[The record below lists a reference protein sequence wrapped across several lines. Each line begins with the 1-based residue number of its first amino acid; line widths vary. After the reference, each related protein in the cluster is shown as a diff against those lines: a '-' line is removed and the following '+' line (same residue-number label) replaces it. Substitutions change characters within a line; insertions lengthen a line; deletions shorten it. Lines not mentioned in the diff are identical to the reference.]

1 MGAMMG
7 HVSCTGEF
15 AKLSVGSDRT
25 KVTNTGKNRILVR
38 VIKRS
43 STRLDVSTCE
53 ALKCEH
59 FLDPGES
66 AHGDNDMAI
75 VDAAQIET
83 SNGMD
88 YHFRVYPDASVER
101 YSPEVFQIVFD
112 DSKHT
117 YFPDVKLVASAKEL
131 ELSSEGANVV
141 SVDAQDFDAKL
152 KGLAEEIE
160 AIRLLCKEE
169 TISGT
174 LASRIKVVEERKV
187 KLLEELIAADEA
199 GMEFHDALDDEAAL
213 RAGCDAETS
222 AICAPSQSRIS
233 ALVRTPQEWWGEADC
248 TRMTGLGTTS
258 LLMDTRIFHKPS
270 RRPAPWSEGQS
281 DELYTEMGLRDPLKS
296 YIVVWMLLGNA
307 AILTTSEVTDQE
319 RFRSVLRVGAKPCLD
334 RCFKLVLEPIQVS
347 SSCKSI
353 LPASATD
360 PKVADFMSTFLG
372 TSGCSM
378 HCARTSGGAE
388 YACLMM
394 DFNCA
399 GMVVSY
405 ALKKVG
411 FREGHIL
418 DLHVVDWSAQ
428 ALFASGRLNITPE
441 VSQKL

>member
-43 STRLDVSTCE
+43 STRLDGSTCE

-101 YSPEVFQIVFD
+101 YLPEVFQIVFD

-141 SVDAQDFDAKL
+141 SVDAKDFDAKL

-160 AIRLLCKEE
+160 AIRLLCKEA

-222 AICAPSQSRIS
+222 AICTPSQSRIS

-248 TRMTGLGTTS
+248 SRMTGLGTTS
-258 LLMDTRIFHKPS
+258 LLM
-270 RRPAPWSEGQS
+270 
-281 DELYTEMGLRDPLKS
+281 
-296 YIVVWMLLGNA
+296 
-307 AILTTSEVTDQE
+307 
-319 RFRSVLRVGAKPCLD
+319 
-334 RCFKLVLEPIQVS
+334 EPIQVS